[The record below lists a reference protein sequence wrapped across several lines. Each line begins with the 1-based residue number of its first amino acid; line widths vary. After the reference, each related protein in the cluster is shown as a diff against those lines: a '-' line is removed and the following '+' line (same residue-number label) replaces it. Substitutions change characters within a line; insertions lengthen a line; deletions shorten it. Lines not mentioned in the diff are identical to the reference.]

1 MKVEIK
7 RDGLTLRGD
16 LEIPAQE
23 QYDIVIL
30 MHGFTGQRN
39 NDILIAV
46 KDLLLEKGIASIRFD
61 FNGHGESD
69 GLLED
74 MTVLNELADA
84 KAILDYVRSLEQVRH
99 IYILGH
105 SQGGVVASMLAGY
118 YPEVFEKVVLMA
130 PAATL
135 KDDALKGVCMDI
147 TYDPHHIPDKLL
159 VRGDT
164 IGGFYFR
171 IAQNLPIYEIASQYH
186 GPVLLIHGDH
196 DETVDMI
203 ASKRYHDIYQNS
215 TLYLQKGADHRFTD
229 PFTQE
234 AAKMAVDFIRQ

>member
-7 RDGLTLRGD
+7 RDGLILRGD
-16 LEIPAQE
+16 LELPDQE
-23 QYDIVIL
+23 EYDIVIL

-39 NDILIAV
+39 NDILLAI
-46 KDLLLEKGIASIRFD
+46 KDQLLDQGVASLRVD

-69 GLLED
+69 GLLQD

-84 KAILDYVRSLEQVRH
+84 KAILDYVKSLDH
-99 IYILGH
+99 IKDIYILGH
-105 SQGGVVASMLAGY
+105 SQGGVVASMMAGY
-118 YPEVFEKVVLMA
+118 YPDVFKKVVLMA

-135 KDDALKGVCMDI
+135 KDDALKGVCMDA
-147 TYDPHHIPDKLL
+147 TYDPHHIPDTLS

-171 IAQNLPIYEIASQYH
+171 IAQSLPIYEIAALYK

-196 DETVDMI
+196 DQTVNMI
-203 ASKRYHDIYQNS
+203 ASQRYHDVYQNS
-215 TLYLQKGADHRFTD
+215 TLYIQKDADHRFMA

-234 AAKMAVDFIRQ
+234 AAKTAVDFIIK